1 MRYQIGDQVGDYKIT
16 GKLGSGGAGDVFRA
30 EHTITGRV
38 EAMKVLYA
46 TLDTDRAERILREA
60 KVQARLKSP
69 YITELHHAF
78 WHKGDMILV
87 MEVVEGFSLKEII
100 ARGPIPIATACRY
113 ASQLLEGL
121 AHAHSKGVVHRD
133 ITPANILITNEGLLK
148 LTDFSLAK
156 DPHDR
161 RVTMAGAMVG
171 TVYYAAPEQIRSD
184 LEADARSDIYSAGV
198 VLYEVFTGRKPFDA
212 STSFQMMMHH
222 AETRPVPPQRLREDI
237 SAEVDQAILRAMEK
251 KPADRFASAEDFR
264 AALQGRERK
273 PLPKAVYAAAAA
285 LVLTALG
292 ATPINRHLGQPPSV
306 AAPPMPSV
314 AIRDVPLPIGLFAS
328 GPLPAFPSSVRL
340 PEIGGAPASADAGT
354 GEDSVQPAADA
365 PAPAPMRQ
373 AAATPAAPAPNA
385 RPLKARIYGAL
396 TDEPL
401 PAAPSPHAAP
411 VATASSASSATAEPT
426 PVAAAKPELP
436 AAEPQ
441 LASPQAAAPQYEIQ
455 FHKIE
460 PAEPP
465 KGNFLRN
472 MGRRINP
479 FRRKLEPNAAVPG
492 QR

>member
-1 MRYQIGDQVGDYKIT
+1 MRYQIDDQVGDYKIT
-16 GKLGSGGAGDVFRA
+16 GKLGSGGAGDVFRV

-38 EAMKVLYA
+38 EAMKILYA
-46 TLDTDRAERILREA
+46 TLDGDRAERILREA

-121 AHAHSKGVVHRD
+121 AHAHAKGVVHRD
-133 ITPANILITNEGLLK
+133 ITPANILITNDGLLK

-171 TVYYAAPEQIRSD
+171 TVYYAAPEQIRSG

-222 AETRPVPPQRLREDI
+222 AETRPMPPQRLRDDVP
-237 SAEVDQAILRAMEK
+237 AEVDQAIRRAMEK
-251 KPADRFASAEDFR
+251 KPDDRFASAEDFR

-273 PLPKAVYAAAAA
+273 PLPKAVYAAAAT

-292 ATPINRHLGQPPSV
+292 ATAINRHLGQPPSI

-328 GPLPAFPSSVRL
+328 GSLPALPSSVSL
-340 PEIGGAPASADAGT
+340 AGVGGAPASVEAGT
-354 GEDSVQPAADA
+354 PTETLETPVAAPV
-365 PAPAPMRQ
+365 PAPVRQ
-373 AAATPAAPAPNA
+373 AAAAPVAPVPNA
-385 RPLKARIYGAL
+385 KPLKARIYGAL

-401 PAAPSPHAAP
+401 PASPAP
-411 VATASSASSATAEPT
+411 VPATASPAVATADAATASSD
-426 PVAAAKPELP
+426 KPELP
-436 AAEPQ
+436 VAEPQ
-441 LASPQAAAPQYEIQ
+441 LAAPQAAAPQYEIQ
-455 FHKIE
+455 FQRID
-460 PAEPP
+460 PEPP

-479 FRRKLEPNAAVPG
+479 FKRKPEPNAVSPG
-492 QR
+492 KR